1 MAKIRVYE
9 LARELGLANKELL
22 ALLEKEGFSV
32 RSHSST
38 LEEEDAALVRKQVL
52 AERKQEQAAAKAKPA
67 LAAPAKAAEPVKEKP
82 SAPAAA
88 AQPEKP
94 AAQAPTAEPAKD
106 SQAGQGG
113 EQADESEGE
122 QKELHLKAPI
132 TVRDL
137 AEALQKKPNELI
149 GMLMTMNI
157 FAAINQVLDVELVEK
172 ICEKHG
178 VKFVRERRDKTRD
191 RDNSGQQTFENK
203 AVSSNVSRRKVGRP
217 PVVVFMGHV
226 DHGKTSLQ
234 DYIRNT
240 RVTAGEAGGI
250 TQHIGASVAKVG
262 DQSITFLDT
271 PGHAA
276 FTAMRARGANAT
288 DVAVLVVAAT
298 EGVMPQTIEAINH
311 AKAANVPIIVAMNKM
326 DLPGADP
333 EKVYI
338 GLQQN
343 GITPE
348 DWGGDTA
355 VIPVSAV
362 TGQGVED
369 LLERILLEAEMLE
382 LKADPDANFEGL
394 VIEAQME
401 TGMGPTAS
409 VIVQNGTL
417 RVGDSLICGQ
427 CYGRVKALLDTYGKR
442 VSKAGPSTPVKI
454 MGLSAV
460 PEAGDII
467 RGCGSEKEAKE
478 LAEAEIAKVRQGNLQ
493 VERKVNLE
501 NLDAWFNTEKT
512 GEDKPELSIILKTDV
527 KGSLEA
533 LSDSI
538 GNLKSEKIS
547 TKIIHGGVGEIT
559 ETDVVLAAASNAIIL
574 GFHVRVMP
582 GVNRLAK
589 QKGVEIRLYSIIYE
603 LLDELK
609 DAMRGRLT
617 PETRETQLGE
627 AVIKQ
632 IFNISKA
639 GKICGCQVLNGSIK
653 VNCKAKVYREKELIY
668 FGQVQTL
675 KHFKEDVKEMK
686 AGQECGI
693 RLDNF
698 EDFEVGDR
706 IEFFNIQQIAPEL

>member
-67 LAAPAKAAEPVKEKP
+67 PAAPAKAAEPVKEKP
-82 SAPAAA
+82 SAPAPA

-94 AAQAPTAEPAKD
+94 AAEPAKD

>member
-52 AERKQEQAAAKAKPA
+52 AERKQEQEAAKAKPA
-67 LAAPAKAAEPVKEKP
+67 PSAPAKPAEPAKEKP
-82 SAPAAA
+82 SAPAVTAK
-88 AQPEKP
+88 PEKP
-94 AAQAPTAEPAKD
+94 VAQAPDAEPAKD

-113 EQADESEGE
+113 EQADEAEGE

-178 VKFVRERRDKTRD
+178 VKFVRERRDKARD

-467 RGCGSEKEAKE
+467 RSCGSEKEAKE
-478 LAEAEIAKVRQGNLQ
+478 LAEAEISRSREGSLQ
-493 VERKVNLE
+493 VERRITFDNL
-501 NLDAWFNTEKT
+501 NDWFGT
-512 GEDKPELSIILKTDV
+512 
-527 KGSLEA
+527 
-533 LSDSI
+533 
-538 GNLKSEKIS
+538 
-547 TKIIHGGVGEIT
+547 
-559 ETDVVLAAASNAIIL
+559 
-574 GFHVRVMP
+574 
-582 GVNRLAK
+582 
-589 QKGVEIRLYSIIYE
+589 
-603 LLDELK
+603 
-609 DAMRGRLT
+609 
-617 PETRETQLGE
+617 
-627 AVIKQ
+627 
-632 IFNISKA
+632 
-639 GKICGCQVLNGSIK
+639 
-653 VNCKAKVYREKELIY
+653 
-668 FGQVQTL
+668 
-675 KHFKEDVKEMK
+675 
-686 AGQECGI
+686 
-693 RLDNF
+693 
-698 EDFEVGDR
+698 
-706 IEFFNIQQIAPEL
+706 